1 MASSKKD
8 CNQVDTEGDEPRCSS
23 IHLRHGTSATRPFF
37 RLGVDNASGQLTI
50 DGNIPFSEVAGAWYQ
65 TNAYKWERLLV
76 DSGGIQLVRSI
87 KEPPKIATIVLSR
100 GLPEHCSTRS
110 APEDNVPYYD
120 EFVRDVG
127 GVESMTGAMAYQ
139 SDLRNRLVTFIAEKY
154 VPRETGRIICPA
166 CLTETPNNLSICIR
180 CSGSLVSCGKE
191 PPNRMEV
198 YFLGYLNK
206 RNQRV
211 AMDPVT
217 QKEILTWTKT
227 RSIVW

>member
-1 MASSKKD
+1 M
-8 CNQVDTEGDEPRCSS
+8 
-23 IHLRHGTSATRPFF
+23 I
-37 RLGVDNASGQLTI
+37 NASGQLTV

-65 TNAYKWERLLV
+65 TNAYKWERLLL
-76 DSGGIQLVRSI
+76 DSGRIQLVRSI
-87 KEPPKIATIVLSR
+87 KEPTEIATVVTVKKIARALLDEIS
-100 GLPEHCSTRS
+100 
-110 APEDNVPYYD
+110 PEDRIPYYD
-120 EFVRDVG
+120 EFVKDVG
-127 GVESMTGAMAYQ
+127 EVESMNGPLNYQ
-139 SDLRNRLVTFIAEKY
+139 SDLRNRLVTFIAENY
-154 VPRETGRIICPA
+154 VPRETGRTICPA